1 VSGYLISLS
10 ARKPH
15 QPNLHCL
22 VLALSHLIFC
32 DGAVSVS
39 ILYFLSKLRD
49 TSSEF
54 LFPGRPAIANNKVS
68 SLLEDQDLQS
78 AHFRTGVTSGRPLWS
93 SCCAKPS
100 LLASFS
106 SAWITVL
113 VLAHLLLLDL
123 LPNAHRRLNESI
135 SLMYRTTSA
144 LMIGAHG

>member
-1 VSGYLISLS
+1 MCQDILS
-10 ARKPH
+10 AF
-15 QPNLHCL
+15 QPGSLTSQIFT
-22 VLALSHLIFC
+22 AL
-32 DGAVSVS
+32 
-39 ILYFLSKLRD
+39 FLRCRISSSKLRD